1 MSDNNFDNQVDYFC
15 NELWKEMQQ
24 KFPLEKPLENRE
36 KLNQLKE
43 LGKEIEGKRGTR
55 EAIYLSQKYNELSK
69 QLCTNDNPLTS
80 DNVYI
85 HGANENLIC
94 LVDTIK
100 ETNNNNAPTDIYE
113 WTANI
118 CAEMENSKASQ
129 DFKNFIIEFA
139 GKENVE
145 KMFPRPEPVVEE
157 KKEFSTTSKDH
168 KVRIE
173 QWMEHV
179 GLGDKSQELIDK
191 YGLDNAY
198 AIVQNSMKAP
208 ANMTKATDGKF
219 RGSKGTINY
228 FLENDVERDRL
239 IQIPGM
245 DLKTVHESL
254 VSVGKAKKIETPNTT
269 PKLNIEAPEVV
280 LPEKL
285 VELPGYD
292 LSKADMDRVKYASA
306 MLKELKI
313 NGVDDAKMADA
324 INKAF
329 KETMKIGMP
338 DMEAWRG
345 NFRYNLT
352 QELDL
357 ERKAKGNK
365 DKYTEMMKALAGT
378 DKMVAES
385 LDTLPNNKVEYLSF
399 VDTVNKVNL
408 AKDIADI
415 KPEMAQN
422 ADNQEK
428 VEKVETKVSR
438 REKFKAGWNRVFGR
452 KRNKEKAVS
461 DMAQERE
468 VTTTHD
474 VETPTTDRTVS
485 VAQLSS
491 ILKSKNNEK

>member
-1 MSDNNFDNQVDYFC
+1 MSDNVFNDQVDLFC

-24 KFPLEKPLENRE
+24 KFPLEKPLENKE
-36 KLNQLKE
+36 KRNQLIE

-55 EAIYLSQKYNELSK
+55 EAIYLSQKYNELSN
-69 QLCTNDNPLTS
+69 QLGTNDNPLTS

-85 HGANENLIC
+85 HGANENLIY

-100 ETNNNNAPTDIYE
+100 EVNSNNAPTDIYE

-118 CAEMENSKASQ
+118 CDKMENSEASQ
-129 DFKNFIIEFA
+129 EFKRFVTEFA

-145 KMFPRPEPVVEE
+145 TMFPRPEPVIEE

-280 LPEKL
+280 LPEKIDAIPMYNL
-285 VELPGYD
+285 SEL
-292 LSKADMDRVKYASA
+292 DMQKVKYTAA
-306 MLKELKI
+306 MLDELKLDGI
-313 NGVDDAKMADA
+313 RDKKIDKEIMHAFEKAMENDA
-324 INKAF
+324 
-329 KETMKIGMP
+329 P
-338 DMEAWRG
+338 DIKTWSG
-345 NFRYNLT
+345 NFRFHLIDELNL
-352 QELDL
+352 EGRAYGYSKDEYSKLILPLVEGSDKIVEKLD
-357 ERKAKGNK
+357 
-365 DKYTEMMKALAGT
+365 
-378 DKMVAES
+378 S
-385 LDTLPNNKVEYLSF
+385 LPNDNPRYADLVAS
-399 VDTVNKVNL
+399 VNKFNTKNDMKSQKGEIV
-408 AKDIADI
+408 
-415 KPEMAQN
+415 QN

-438 REKFKAGWNRVFGR
+438 REKFKAGYNRVLAFVGL
-452 KRNKEKAVS
+452 KKKEKADS
-461 DMAQERE
+461 DVNPENSATQ
-468 VTTTHD
+468 T
-474 VETPTTDRTVS
+474 VETQTIDLTLLGD
-485 VAQLSS
+485 A
-491 ILKSKNNEK
+491 LKSKDAGK

>member
-1 MSDNNFDNQVDYFC
+1 
-15 NELWKEMQQ
+15 
-24 KFPLEKPLENRE
+24 
-36 KLNQLKE
+36 
-43 LGKEIEGKRGTR
+43 
-55 EAIYLSQKYNELSK
+55 
-69 QLCTNDNPLTS
+69 
-80 DNVYI
+80 
-85 HGANENLIC
+85 
-94 LVDTIK
+94 
-100 ETNNNNAPTDIYE
+100 
-113 WTANI
+113 
-118 CAEMENSKASQ
+118 
-129 DFKNFIIEFA
+129 
-139 GKENVE
+139 
-145 KMFPRPEPVVEE
+145 
-157 KKEFSTTSKDH
+157 
-168 KVRIE
+168 
-173 QWMEHV
+173 MEHV

-280 LPEKL
+280 LPEKI
-285 VELPGYD
+285 VKLPGYD
-292 LSKADMDRVKYASA
+292 LSKADMDKVKYASA
-306 MLKELKI
+306 MLGELKI
-313 NGVDDAKMADA
+313 NGVDDAKMAEA

-329 KETMKIGMP
+329 KESMKNGIA

-365 DKYTEMMKALAGT
+365 DKYAEMMKALAGT

-438 REKFKAGWNRVFGR
+438 REKFKAGYNRVLAFVGL
-452 KRNKEKAVS
+452 KKKEKADS
-461 DMAQERE
+461 DVNQENSA
-468 VTTTHD
+468 TQT
-474 VETPTTDRTVS
+474 VETQTIDLTLLGD
-485 VAQLSS
+485 A
-491 ILKSKNNEK
+491 LKSKDAGK